1 MHTTANTL
9 ATTPNIVDATMSGVA
24 ASVKTVSYIWRG
36 LYMEGLIFG
45 ILRYVYVGSTISPGG
60 DGSEEIRRRLA
71 MAKNKLSKLKFLW
84 NGQDPQSRQRILR
97 AWVLL
102 IAAYG
107 CET

>member
-1 MHTTANTL
+1 
-9 ATTPNIVDATMSGVA
+9 
-24 ASVKTVSYIWRG
+24 
-36 LYMEGLIFG
+36 MEGLIFG
-45 ILRYVYVGSTISPGG
+45 ILQYVYVGSTISRGG

-84 NGQDPQSRQRILR
+84 NGQDPQAKQRILR
-97 AWVLL
+97 ACVLL